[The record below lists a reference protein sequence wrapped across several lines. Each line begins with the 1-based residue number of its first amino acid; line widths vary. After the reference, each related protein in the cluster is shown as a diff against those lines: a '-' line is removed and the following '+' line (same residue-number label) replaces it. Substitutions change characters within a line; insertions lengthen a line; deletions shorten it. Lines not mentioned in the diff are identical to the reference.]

1 MRTTHSDAIV
11 GDTLRRLHAG
21 PEPIKVRRMIER
33 PTDWA
38 ASQDQ
43 LKPMVDIHGSS

>member
-1 MRTTHSDAIV
+1 MTHADAV
-11 GDTLRRLHAG
+11 VRDKLMALHSGA
-21 PEPIKVRRMIER
+21 EPPKVRRMIER

-43 LKPMVDIHGSS
+43 LKPMMDIHGSS

>member
-1 MRTTHSDAIV
+1 VTWDKVRQLHS
-11 GDTLRRLHAG
+11 GT
-21 PEPIKVRRMIER
+21 EPPKVRRMIER

-43 LKPMVDIHGSS
+43 FKPMVDIHGSS